1 MKLKNLINSLKS
13 KFGIVFGKNK
23 KLWSFVF
30 IGIILVAICV
40 FLFPNESRKEN
51 TQKVESSFSSS
62 EKEYKDALE
71 LKLKQ
76 MLLAVNEVETA
87 SVMVVCDESEK
98 YIYLK
103 NITETSSGSGDSA
116 SKTTTEEVVYEKSG
130 SNSAPILVSKVMPK
144 IVGVLIVINTVSP
157 STKLAITNSVASVLN
172 IDESRIS
179 ILQGR

>member
-1 MKLKNLINSLKS
+1 MKLKNLITSLKS
-13 KFGIVFGKNK
+13 KFVMVFGKNK
-23 KLWSFVF
+23 KLWSFVL
-30 IGIILVAICV
+30 IGIMLVAVCV
-40 FLFPNESRKEN
+40 FFFPNESKKEN
-51 TQKVESSFSSS
+51 SQKIESGFSSS
-62 EKEYKDALE
+62 EKEYKDVLE

-87 SVMVVCDESEK
+87 NVMVVCDESEK
-98 YIYLK
+98 YVYLK
-103 NITETSSGSGDSA
+103 NITETSSGSGESS
-116 SKTTTEEVVYEKSG
+116 SKTITEEVVYEKSG
-130 SNSAPILVSKVMPK
+130 SNSTPILVSKVMPK

>member
-1 MKLKNLINSLKS
+1 MKIKNLIASLKS
-13 KFGIVFGKNK
+13 KFVLVFGKNK
-23 KLWSFVF
+23 KLWSFVL
-30 IGIILVAICV
+30 IGIMLVAVCV
-40 FLFPNESRKEN
+40 FLLPNDSKKEDS
-51 TQKVESSFSSS
+51 QKIDTSFNLAS
-62 EKEYKDALE
+62 KEYKEALE

-76 MLLAVNEVETA
+76 ILLAVDEVESA

-98 YIYLK
+98 YVYLK
-103 NITETSSGSGDSA
+103 NITETSSGAGEGS
-116 SKTTTEEVVYEKSG
+116 SKTTSEEVVYEKSG

-144 IVGVLIVINTVSP
+144 IVGVLIVINSVSP